1 MTVLNNSEMVQL
13 ECVIVNYT
21 TKSLK
26 ERKFWQSNI

>member
-1 MTVLNNSEMVQL
+1 MTVLNNSEMAQL

-26 ERKFWQSNI
+26 ERKFNI